1 MQCSNNGD
9 LIMKFDLENTLDYIK
24 DGTEEVAESAHEKT
38 SEFHNAYVSKVIPDC
53 GKYGN
58 AAKFMAE
65 MIPGVAEYNAIV
77 DGDWTAFAIAAGIDI
92 GAVAVG
98 ALTAGTGY
106 AVFKSGSKIAKTGT
120 KIAAKEIT
128 ESCAQKVVKEI
139 AEESVKKVAKETI
152 EVSSKKAITKAAQE
166 GIERTVK
173 ETVEVGAKSAVD
185 KSVKKAVGEG
195 IETGTKKVVK
205 ETAENEIEQATK
217 ETVEKVVVEATKEV
231 GEKLDKKLFPEY
243 LKEVQTITKREISPI
258 QLEKFQKVLKEQ
270 DFVKLNPE
278 KAKLHR
284 KLFDN
289 ARDKLIDEWEIRT
302 VDKWPVYAHDILNDA
317 GEVIR
322 KEGQRFDAHHLIESS
337 YGGPNAWWNLFPAAF
352 PDEHQGG
359 IHAINSYASK
369 IFHRG

>member
-1 MQCSNNGD
+1 M
-9 LIMKFDLENTLDYIK
+9 
-24 DGTEEVAESAHEKT
+24 
-38 SEFHNAYVSKVIPDC
+38 
-53 GKYGN
+53 
-58 AAKFMAE
+58 
-65 MIPGVAEYNAIV
+65 
-77 DGDWTAFAIAAGIDI
+77 
-92 GAVAVG
+92 
-98 ALTAGTGY
+98 
-106 AVFKSGSKIAKTGT
+106 
-120 KIAAKEIT
+120 
-128 ESCAQKVVKEI
+128 
-139 AEESVKKVAKETI
+139 
-152 EVSSKKAITKAAQE
+152 
-166 GIERTVK
+166 
-173 ETVEVGAKSAVD
+173 
-185 KSVKKAVGEG
+185 
-195 IETGTKKVVK
+195 
-205 ETAENEIEQATK
+205 
-217 ETVEKVVVEATKEV
+217 EKVVVEATKEV

-302 VDKWPVYAHDILNDA
+302 GDKWPVYAHDILNDA

>member
-1 MQCSNNGD
+1 
-9 LIMKFDLENTLDYIK
+9 MKFDLENTLDYIK

-65 MIPGVAEYNAIV
+65 MIPGIAEYNAIV

-173 ETVEVGAKSAVD
+173 ETVEVGAK
-185 KSVKKAVGEG
+185 
-195 IETGTKKVVK
+195 KVVK
-205 ETAENEIEQATK
+205 EMAENEIEQATK

-302 VDKWPVYAHDILNDA
+302 GDKWPVYAHDILNDA